1 MKSISQRWNRVVTAT
16 NGGGA
21 ATAST
26 AIAINHNNFGDSM
39 NPSAS
44 LGRRT
49 RTPVQF
55 AILTLLAGLQPAF
68 AQTAPADA
76 PVVAQAAETS
86 GQSSGQPTSNSV
98 APEIQRQAAAQGNE
112 PNGPMAEVIVTATKR
127 ATPLQKTPVAI
138 TALSAANLQDNH
150 VQTLLD
156 VVNLVPGFQATGQGD
171 HGVTT
176 MTLRGVG
183 NDSAKTEYA
192 DPEVATFVD
201 GIYSPRPEGATS
213 LLFDLDSIEVL
224 RGPQGTLWGRNSTVG
239 AVNIQTAKPV
249 LKQQSGSVEAG
260 VGDYRRLGA
269 RGAINVPLGDTAA
282 LRIAVIH
289 EQHDGYVDYQRL
301 PIPSQASQRAAYIAG
316 GGNAATFQPINPNL
330 FITGGPKYGA
340 QDQSAVRLSLLWQ
353 PIPALKWNLAYE
365 RFADRGTLPM
375 NLMQEPRAGQD
386 RWSALI
392 DIAPTL
398 ERDTDTFRSRAEYAL
413 SDSLA
418 LTYIAGYSKF
428 DGSSTFDQDGGVAVP
443 TSFNTGAT
451 YQGNN
456 TVGSKYKNYSHE
468 LELQSTGTQTVDWQV
483 GLYYGAEDNSIRFDI
498 PVFNGTQQGSVS
510 WQGSFIQPKETVESA
525 AAFGQAT
532 WNLGTNWHLTG
543 GVRYTHDKR
552 TNEGGNGYTWN
563 YDPNVP
569 QVPLSGSIDPT
580 QPGQG
585 YNPGVPSNEGR
596 YSGSK
601 TTGLLRAAYDIN
613 RNHML
618 YASYSTGYKSG
629 GLQDGGKTYGA
640 ETLTNYEVG
649 SKSTFM
655 GGALTVNNS
664 LYFEDFK
671 DFQFSA
677 PVTNPDGTRG
687 LATNNAEGAKIWG
700 LESEI
705 SARLTPDDRLQ
716 LALAWT
722 PKAKLGRL
730 IGGSNDYILPPCAVP
745 GISTCLDVTG
755 NRMPHTPKFSAQV
768 QYRHMFRLEDGS
780 SVAPRISA
788 HYETGTTLS
797 VFDLGAPDRQ
807 KSYTRADVG
816 LRYTSGTGK
825 WWVDGFVRN
834 VSDATI
840 KTSAMNAFGPWV
852 AQYVPPRTF
861 GINTGVDF

>member
-1 MKSISQRWNRVVTAT
+1 MTT
-16 NGGGA
+16 
-21 ATAST
+21 
-26 AIAINHNNFGDSM
+26 
-39 NPSAS
+39 SAS
-44 LGRRT
+44 PGRRV

-55 AILTLLAGLQPAF
+55 AILTLLAGMQAAF
-68 AQTAPADA
+68 AQTTPADA
-76 PVVAQAAETS
+76 TVAPQESA
-86 GQSSGQPTSNSV
+86 GQSSAQSSSNSV
-98 APEIQRQAAAQGNE
+98 APEVQRQRAAQNIE
-112 PNGPMAEVIVTATKR
+112 PNGPIAEVIVTATKR

-156 VVNLVPGFQATGQGD
+156 VVNLVPGFNATGQGD

-176 MTLRGVG
+176 MTLRGIG

-213 LLFDLDSIEVL
+213 LLFDLDAIEVL
-224 RGPQGTLWGRNSTVG
+224 RGPQGTLWGRNSSVG

-249 LKQQSGSVEAG
+249 LKTLSGSVEG
-260 VGDYRRLGA
+260 GIGDYRRMGA

-289 EQHDGYVDYQRL
+289 EQHDGYVDYQKL
-301 PIPSQASQRAAYIAG
+301 PIPSQTSQRAAYLAS
-316 GGNAATFQPINPNL
+316 GGNLANYQPINPNL
-330 FITGGPKYGA
+330 FVTGGPKYNS

-353 PIPALKWNLAYE
+353 PSAALKWNLAYE

-375 NLMQEPRAGQD
+375 NLMQTPRAGQD

-392 DIAPTL
+392 DIAPSL
-398 ERDTDTFRSRAEYAL
+398 VRDTDTFRSRIEYAL

-428 DGSSTFDQDGGVAVP
+428 DGASTFDQDGGVAVP
-443 TSFNTGAT
+443 TSFSTGAT

-456 TVGSKYKNYSHE
+456 TVSSKYKNYSHE
-468 LELQSTGTQTVDWQV
+468 LELQSTGSRTVDWQV
-483 GLYYGAEDNSIRFDI
+483 GLYYAAEDNSIRFDI

-510 WQGSFIQPKETVESA
+510 WQGSFIQPKETVESS

-532 WNLGTNWHLTG
+532 WNVDSNWHLTG
-543 GVRYTHDKR
+543 GARYTHDKR
-552 TNEGGNGYTWN
+552 SNEGGNGYTWN

-580 QPGQG
+580 IAGQG

-601 TTGLLRAAYDIN
+601 VTGLLRAAFDIDRSN
-613 RNHML
+613 ML
-618 YASYSTGYKSG
+618 YASVSTGYKSG

-640 ETLTNYEVG
+640 ESLTNYEVG
-649 SKSTFM
+649 SKSSFM
-655 GGALTVNNS
+655 NGALTINNA
-664 LYFEDFK
+664 LFYEKFK

-687 LATNNAEGAKIWG
+687 LATNNAEGAKIYG

-705 SARLTPDDRLQ
+705 NARISADDRLQ

-722 PKAKLGRL
+722 PHAKLGRL
-730 IGGSNDYILPPCAVP
+730 IGGSNDYILPACAVP

-755 NRMPHTPKFSAQV
+755 HTMPHTPKFSAQA
-768 QYRHMFRLEDGS
+768 QYRHVFRLDDGATL
-780 SVAPRISA
+780 APRISA
-788 HYETGTTLS
+788 HYETATTLS
-797 VFDLGAPDRQ
+797 VFDLGEPDRQ

-816 LRYTSGTGK
+816 LRYASGSSK
-825 WWVDGFVRN
+825 WWVDAFVRN

-852 AQYVPPRTF
+852 AQYVPPRTV